1 MRQLPPPKTSE
12 VDLTAADADA
22 LAQYAST
29 RGMTV
34 DQAATE
40 LAQQTLQRRYR
51 RASVPGA
58 RVLPLRRR

>member
-1 MRQLPPPKTSE
+1 MRQPPPQKTSG
-12 VDLTAADADA
+12 VDLTTAEAEA
-22 LAQYAST
+22 LVQYANA

-51 RASVPGA
+51 RPAVPGA
-58 RVLPLRRR
+58 RVLPLRPR